1 VEQSSTQANRSGT
14 AGSEQ
19 QQQQQQHQG
28 YVPGGA
34 KGPGFLEEATS
45 DVICTIAGQQQQHQ
59 SSGGLGKGS
68 VRWGGV
74 QTAAKGRPG
83 EQKQQHRSLRGSG
96 SGSDADG
103 EAEEEEDPRQLDIDF
118 LSTR

>member
-1 VEQSSTQANRSGT
+1 MEQSSTEADRSGT

-19 QQQQQQHQG
+19 QQQQG
-28 YVPGGA
+28 YAPGGA
-34 KGPGFLEEATS
+34 KGPVFMDEATS
-45 DVICTIAGQQQQHQ
+45 DVICTIAGQQQQQQ

-74 QTAAKGRPG
+74 QMAAKGRPG
-83 EQKQQHRSLRGSG
+83 QQKQQHRSLRGSG

-103 EAEEEEDPRQLDIDF
+103 EAEGEEDPQQLDIDF